1 MGAESLSPAPVCG
14 AASLGL
20 GALVAEALASV
31 EKPQGY
37 AWASPL
43 SGVGRERTGGGFKS
57 WLCGP
62 PRHLK
67 PSALAFQTSYNCG
80 MPLSVQGEHPAW
92 ILLAGRLCL
101 ASVLLALGRRLQQ
114 AFPGC
119 GELRPLSVA
128 VRGLL
133 IIVAPRVVGH
143 GLNSCGA

>member
-20 GALVAEALASV
+20 GALVAEALALV

-62 PRHLK
+62 PV
-67 PSALAFQTSYNCG
+67 TSN
-80 MPLSVQGEHPAW
+80 
-92 ILLAGRLCL
+92 
-101 ASVLLALGRRLQQ
+101 LQ
-114 AFPGC
+114 PWRS
-119 GELRPLSVA
+119 RPLTT
-128 VRGLL
+128 
-133 IIVAPRVVGH
+133 VGRP
-143 GLNSCGA
+143 